1 MMLKNNF
8 SSKDPEI
15 TVGIVMPSDNASNL
29 ELVLSESDLF
39 ELETD
44 NKIYPSCKSL
54 TELSIVIK
62 HDKLHLPELNVSSQV
77 ISLIPTIDSH
87 DAHLMIKN
95 VKAGRGFH
103 WEKDITI
110 NVTGELIL
118 KSNYQNII
126 LINKLKIYFY

>member
-1 MMLKNNF
+1 MILKNNF

-62 HDKLHLPELNVSSQV
+62 HDKLHIPE
-77 ISLIPTIDSH
+77 P
-87 DAHLMIKN
+87 
-95 VKAGRGFH
+95 
-103 WEKDITI
+103 
-110 NVTGELIL
+110 
-118 KSNYQNII
+118 
-126 LINKLKIYFY
+126 KLYP